1 MFLRELII
9 FFYFFMSVAF
19 DKVVKVKLLLQAG
32 AANKNIQLRTIFN
45 NHRSTFYDS
54 FVEKFNQQTTNL
66 PNDVLVVTIIYIPLP
81 GSQASECKFIIKGPS
96 LYSLF
101 KKFNFLNI

>member
-1 MFLRELII
+1 
-9 FFYFFMSVAF
+9 MSF
-19 DKVVKVKLLLQAG
+19 EHDKVVRVKLLLQAG

-54 FVEKFNQQTTNL
+54 FVEKFNLQTASL
-66 PNDVLVVTIIYIPLP
+66 PNDVLIITTVYIPLP
-81 GSQASECKFIIKGPS
+81 GSVATECKFDIKGPS